1 MFRSTRDA
9 VRLVQEST
17 TLANYRVALER
28 AVKDFGFEFFA
39 FGIRMPFPLTAP
51 EFGIVSN
58 YPARWQEQYEASRYL
73 SIDPTVRHGLRS
85 VSPVLWSSFDEEPF
99 FWEEARGFGL
109 SHGWAQP
116 SRGLEGTVGM
126 LTLARSASPIS
137 PDEAAEKL
145 PVLTLMSVVAHDVF
159 TKIAAG
165 VAATAAPTAN
175 ARKEPAE
182 CASFG
187 GCPPRAELKPPRKSD
202 HLDNARVVTALPQ
215 TPLQTLTAR
224 EVEVLRWTAEG
235 KISMDISD
243 ILGITERTVNFHI
256 GNCMRKLGATSK
268 TSAAV
273 QAALLGL
280 L

>member
-1 MFRSTRDA
+1 MFSSTRDA

-17 TLANYRVALER
+17 TLEEYRISLDR
-28 AVKDFGFEFFA
+28 AAKDFGFEFFA

-51 EFGIVSN
+51 EFGIVSS
-58 YPARWQEQYEASRYL
+58 YPARWQEQYQASRYL

-85 VSPVLWSSFDEEPF
+85 VSPVLWSSFDEEPH

-109 SHGWAQP
+109 THGWAQP
-116 SRGLEGTVGM
+116 SRGPEGTVGM
-126 LTLARSASPIS
+126 LTLARSASVI
-137 PDEAAEKL
+137 DREEVAEKL
-145 PVLTLMSVVAHDVF
+145 PILTLMSVVAHDVF
-159 TKIAAG
+159 TKIATG
-165 VAATAAPTAN
+165 TAAAG
-175 ARKEPAE
+175 ASISKQASEPPLFD
-182 CASFG
+182 ASST
-187 GCPPRAELKPPRKSD
+187 RAELKPPRRPD
-202 HLDNARVVTALPQ
+202 QLDNARVVKALSQGPVQ
-215 TPLQTLTAR
+215 SLTAR

-235 KISMDISD
+235 KISVDISD

-273 QAALLGL
+273 QAALWGL

>member
-1 MFRSTRDA
+1 MFSSTREA
-9 VRLVQEST
+9 VRRVQDTT
-17 TLANYRVALER
+17 TLEEYRVALGR
-28 AVKDFGFEFFA
+28 AVNDFGFEFFA

-51 EFGIVSN
+51 EFGLVTN
-58 YPARWQEQYEASRYL
+58 YPARWQEQYQACRYL

-85 VSPVLWSSFDEEPF
+85 VSPVLWSSFDEEPY

-109 SHGWAQP
+109 HHGWAQP

-126 LTLARSASPIS
+126 LTLSRSGDSIQ
-137 PDEAAEKL
+137 PDEVAEKL
-145 PVLTLMSVVAHDVF
+145 PILTLMSVVAHDVF
-159 TKIAAG
+159 TRIATGAVG
-165 VAATAAPTAN
+165 PAASSASI
-175 ARKEPAE
+175 RREPAE
-182 CASFG
+182 SSLLG
-187 GCPPRAELKPPRKSD
+187 GHLTRPELQHPRKSGQ
-202 HLDNARVVTALPQ
+202 LDNARLVTALSQ
-215 TPLQTLTAR
+215 TPVQTLTAR

-273 QAALLGL
+273 QAALWGL